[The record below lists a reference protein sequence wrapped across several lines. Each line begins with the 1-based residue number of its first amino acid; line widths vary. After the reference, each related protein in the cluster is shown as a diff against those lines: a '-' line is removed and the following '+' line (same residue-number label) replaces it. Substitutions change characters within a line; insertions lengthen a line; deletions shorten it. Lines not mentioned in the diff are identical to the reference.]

1 MSTKVITI
9 AGSNGA
15 GKTTVM
21 RKVMERMDDD
31 FKVKHTLACGV
42 LVNVFKRAVVIGSYD
57 KVCGGADTV
66 KNYSSVWEAVLEC
79 AQFNNVLYEGVLVS
93 NVYAPAINLSNKLKE
108 IDSTFIPIGL
118 NTEFDQCVAN
128 TNTRRATAGKG
139 PLEDTGNILINFKKS
154 ISAFKKFHADG
165 LNPHWVSSD
174 EAVQIILGELGYA

>member
-1 MSTKVITI
+1 MGTKVITI
-9 AGSNGA
+9 SGTNGA

-31 FKVKHTLACGV
+31 FKVKHTLKCGV
-42 LVNVFKRAVVIGSYD
+42 LVNVFERAVVIGSYD

-93 NVYAPAINLSNKLKE
+93 NVYAPAIELSNNLKE
-108 IDSTFIPIGL
+108 IGATFIPVGL

-128 TNTRRATAGKG
+128 TNSRRAAAGKG
-139 PLEDTGNILINFKKS
+139 PLEDTGNVLTNYKKS
-154 ISAFKKFHADG
+154 LSAFKKFHADN
-165 LNPHWVSSD
+165 LKPYWVSSE